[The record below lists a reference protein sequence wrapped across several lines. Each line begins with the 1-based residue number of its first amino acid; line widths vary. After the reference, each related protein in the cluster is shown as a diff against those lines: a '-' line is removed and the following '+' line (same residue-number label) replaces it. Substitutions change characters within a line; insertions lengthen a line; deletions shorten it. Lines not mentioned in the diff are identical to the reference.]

1 VADLDAALLQ
11 QVLDVPQ
18 RTTTQLRLLDSSAA
32 AAQRPRTFFGN
43 TEPVMAKEARSFA
56 VIGLGAFGSAVAYE
70 LARFGNHVIGVDL
83 DERRVSQMASTLT
96 SVVILDT
103 TDETA
108 LREAGIDQYDV
119 ALVAIGRDIQASI
132 LTTMNLKMLGV
143 QTLWVKAS
151 NRTHHRI
158 LSKLGADRVILP
170 EQEMGRH
177 IAQMLN
183 NPVVQDY
190 VSLGNGFSVV
200 NIVIPARLKGRAV
213 ATLGVGTTFDL
224 RLLGLMRSTEFRAC
238 DIPGL
243 VLEEDDKLILL
254 GKRPELRRFGDAL

>member
-1 VADLDAALLQ
+1 
-11 QVLDVPQ
+11 
-18 RTTTQLRLLDSSAA
+18 
-32 AAQRPRTFFGN
+32 
-43 TEPVMAKEARSFA
+43 MAKETRTFA
-56 VIGLGAFGSAVAYE
+56 VIGLGAFGSAVAAE
-70 LARFGNHVIGVDL
+70 LARFGNHVVGVDL

-96 SVVILDT
+96 SALILDT
-103 TDETA
+103 TEEMA

-132 LTTMNLKMLGV
+132 LTTMNLKMLGIE
-143 QTLWVKAS
+143 TLWVKAS

-170 EQEMGRH
+170 EQEMGKH

-200 NIVIPARLKGRAV
+200 NIVIPARLEGREVV
-213 ATLGVGTTFDL
+213 ALGIGTNFDL
-224 RLLGLMRSTEFRAC
+224 RLLGLMRNTEFHAC
-238 DIPGL
+238 DTPDF
-243 VLEEDDKLILL
+243 VLSEGDKLILL

>member
-1 VADLDAALLQ
+1 
-11 QVLDVPQ
+11 
-18 RTTTQLRLLDSSAA
+18 
-32 AAQRPRTFFGN
+32 
-43 TEPVMAKEARSFA
+43 MAKISRTFA
-56 VIGLGAFGSAVAYE
+56 VIGLGAFGSGVAAE
-70 LARFGNHVIGVDL
+70 LVRFGNKVLGVDL
-83 DERRVSQMASTLT
+83 DERRVGQLASTLNST
-96 SVVILDT
+96 AILDT
-103 TDETA
+103 TDEGA

-132 LTTMNLKMLGV
+132 LTTMNLKMLGLE
-143 QTLWVKAS
+143 TIWVKAS
-151 NRTHHRI
+151 NKTHHRI

-200 NIVIPARLKGRAV
+200 NIVIPERMQGRRISE
-213 ATLGVGTTFDL
+213 LGIGTKFDL
-224 RLLGLMRSTEFRAC
+224 HLLGLMRGAEYRTC
-238 DIPGL
+238 DSSDL
-243 VLEEDDKLILL
+243 TLEQNDKLILL